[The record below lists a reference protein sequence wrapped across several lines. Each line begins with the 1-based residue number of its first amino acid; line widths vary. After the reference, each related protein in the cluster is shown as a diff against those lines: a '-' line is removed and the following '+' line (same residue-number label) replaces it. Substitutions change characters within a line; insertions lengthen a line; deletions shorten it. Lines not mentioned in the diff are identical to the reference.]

1 MAALSIEHLS
11 RSFGATRAVQ
21 DVSLT
26 VETGDIYGL
35 LGPNG
40 SGKTTTLAC
49 ALGLLAPDEG
59 RIEILGVPAAQI
71 HRTMGRVGV
80 VFDGATLVD
89 GLTCRQNLQYA
100 RRLLGHAGGPG
111 DAELLAQTGIEAL
124 ADRRAGKLSLG
135 QRRRLS
141 IARALLGRPELIV
154 LDEPLSGLD
163 TVGVRQ
169 MLDLFRGLRG
179 KGHTLLVSS
188 HRLHEMET
196 IVNRVAI
203 LLGGR
208 LVRQATLDEILEGR
222 RPRLVVRATPLA
234 AARAVLAALPG
245 LERVEPGPASAEEG
259 SLTVWPGTLAAA
271 AINRALVTGGCDV
284 DVLTLERTTLQS
296 AFESL
301 VDDARARGVTV
312 PA

>member
-1 MAALSIEHLS
+1 MSVLSVQSLCKS
-11 RSFGATRAVQ
+11 YGATRAVD
-21 DVSLT
+21 DVSLS
-26 VETGDIYGL
+26 VERGDVYGL

-49 ALGLLAPDEG
+49 ALGLLGFDSG

-71 HRTMGRVGV
+71 HRTAGRVAV

-89 GLTCRQNLQYA
+89 NLSCRQNLQYA
-100 RRLLGHAGGPG
+100 RRLLGHSGGRS
-111 DAELLAQTGIEAL
+111 DSEVLALTGIEAL
-124 ADRRAGKLSLG
+124 ADRRAGRLSLG

-141 IARALLGRPELIV
+141 IARALLGRPELLL

-163 TVGVRQ
+163 TVGVSA
-169 MLDLFRGLRG
+169 MLELFRALSAEGL
-179 KGHTLLVSS
+179 TLLISS

-208 LVRQATLDEILEGR
+208 LVRQATLDELLSGR
-222 RPRLVVRATPLA
+222 RPRLALSVTPATRALELL
-234 AARAVLAALPG
+234 RALPG
-245 LERVEPGPASAEEG
+245 IERAELAAPAGTMLE
-259 SLTVWPGTLAAA
+259 VWPGDVPAAA
-271 AINRALVTGGCDV
+271 VNRALVSGGCEV
-284 DVLTLERTTLQS
+284 SALSVEQLTLQS
-296 AFESL
+296 VFESL
-301 VDDARARGVTV
+301 VGEARASGLVV